1 MAKPEKVL
9 TYYLWKII
17 EPMLPKQKA
26 PSTPGRPPVPN
37 RTAMLGILY
46 TLLNGCP
53 WNAIPKEHSSGPSC

>member
-37 RTAMLGILY
+37 RTALLGILY
-46 TLLNGCP
+46 VLLNGCA
-53 WNAIPKEHSSGPSC
+53 WNAVP